1 MRYWICGLLITA
13 VVAGCGGGRD
23 NSGYKGPAPGR
34 ATPTVAGAAANPPS
48 FSTPGSGP
56 TTSGPA
62 IGADTDGNAPGIP
75 ELRGVIESSPSG
87 LRFVDQQPGGG
98 STLGVRP
105 EQGQNVSVHYT
116 GWLTDGTKFD
126 SSVDRGQPFV
136 FRLGLGQV
144 IKGWDEGVAG
154 MGLGG
159 KRRLI
164 IPPQLGYGERGTQ
177 GIPPNSTLIFDVE
190 LLSIA
195 N

>member
-1 MRYWICGLLITA
+1 MRYWICGLLIIA
-13 VVAGCGGGRD
+13 VVAGCGGRD

-34 ATPTVAGAAANPPS
+34 TTPTAAGAAANPPS
-48 FSTPGSGP
+48 GSTPASGP

-75 ELRGVIESSPSG
+75 ELRGAIESTQSG
-87 LRFVDQQPGGG
+87 LRFIDQQAGGG
-98 STLGVRP
+98 STLGARP

-144 IKGWDEGVAG
+144 IRGWDEGVGG

-164 IPPQLGYGERGTQ
+164 IPPELGYGERGTQ

-190 LLSIA
+190 LLSFA